1 MKPDFLIFDCDG
13 VLVDSEWLVARIEVE
28 TRAEFGQQITIE
40 EYIRRYVGLSTRS
53 PEYLESLKGMP
64 PEFRDIMKERVERA
78 FHEELEAIPGIA
90 EVLEHLK
97 HRPKAIASSSSPHEI
112 EMMLVHVGF
121 KGNIFSVSMVARPK
135 PAPDVY
141 LHAAEQN
148 NVLPSQ
154 CLVIEDSVVGA
165 TAALTAGMTV
175 WGFVGGRHSAP
186 NTADRLRTL
195 GVARVIE
202 HMDEIRNYCS
212 GADPPADKKPRQMS
226 GLLFTNQF
234 EAPKRP
240 RLLFAGVS
248 SALGPAQGLHPGFV
262 G

>member
-1 MKPDFLIFDCDG
+1 VKPDFLIFDCDG

-28 TRAEFGQQITIE
+28 TRAEFGQQISVE

-53 PEYLESLKGMP
+53 PEYLESMKGLP
-64 PEFRDIMKERVERA
+64 PEFRDLMKVRVERA
-78 FHEELEAIPGIA
+78 FHEELEAIPGITEA
-90 EVLEHLK
+90 LEHLK
-97 HRPKAIASSSSPHEI
+97 HWPKAIASSSSPNEI
-112 EMMLVHVGF
+112 EMMLEHVGLLHHF

-186 NTADRLRTL
+186 STKANLSKL
-195 GVARVIE
+195 GVHRVIE
-202 HMDEIRNYCS
+202 NMSEIL
-212 GADPPADKKPRQMS
+212 QI
-226 GLLFTNQF
+226 LQ
-234 EAPKRP
+234 
-240 RLLFAGVS
+240 
-248 SALGPAQGLHPGFV
+248 
-262 G
+262 

>member
-1 MKPDFLIFDCDG
+1 MKPDFIIFDCDG

-28 TRAEFGQQITIE
+28 TRAEFGQEISIE

-53 PEYLESLKGMP
+53 PEYLKSLEGLP
-64 PEFRDIMKERVERA
+64 PEFRDLMKVRVERA

-90 EVLEHLK
+90 DVLDHLK
-97 HRPKAIASSSSPHEI
+97 HWPKAITSSNSPHEI
-112 EMMLVHVGF
+112 EMMLEHVGLLHHF
-121 KGNIFSVSMVARPK
+121 EMHAAAPAAGAPHVPNARGGHNIFSVSMVARPK

-186 NTADRLRTL
+186 STRASLSKL
-195 GVARVIE
+195 GVHRVIE
-202 HMDEIRNYCS
+202 NMSEIL
-212 GADPPADKKPRQMS
+212 QI
-226 GLLFTNQF
+226 LQ
-234 EAPKRP
+234 
-240 RLLFAGVS
+240 
-248 SALGPAQGLHPGFV
+248 
-262 G
+262 